1 VASSQRPVDSSF
13 ASRLLHWFQVISAKA
28 YISVLVALAC
38 AAFLAWAAVSNH
50 RDTILLWFGSVAAAI
65 TVVMVFVL
73 QHTQSRQQEA
83 LQHKLDEV
91 LHALPLADDRLIHL
105 ESAPESELREVE
117 QRHAALRDEAK
128 DS

>member
-1 VASSQRPVDSSF
+1 LV
-13 ASRLLHWFQVISAKA
+13 SAKA
-28 YISVLVALAC
+28 YVSVLVAFVC
-38 AAFLAWAAVSNH
+38 AAVLTWAAVSPH
-50 RDTILLWFGSVAAAI
+50 RDQVLLWFGSVAGAI

-105 ESAPESELREVE
+105 ESAPESELLEVE
-117 QRHAALRDEAK
+117 QRHAAIRDEAK